1 MAPRRRLLAAGTL
14 ALVGAASALS
24 VTATG
29 SATAATEAS
38 APPPVT
44 RAAAPAPTPGALVY
58 IKDHDVHI
66 ARPDGTGERRLTT
79 DGTAAAPWVSPSGDD
94 LGTVV
99 AARGTKVYRLSRT
112 GAVLGSFDPPDVFDQ
127 WGYQYGGAV
136 VTAAVSPDGSK
147 IAYTYRDFHCVFTDC
162 REYAATGVGAADGSG
177 SVLSP
182 GFSAEDHPSWVSG
195 TRLIGNGTPGQGLR
209 LYDLPGQAQDWFHD
223 GEFPLFVPLTEPVV
237 SRDGRMLATTRG
249 TGAAAR
255 VTTYE
260 VNGDIAGGSFL
271 APATTACQQTATTAQ
286 GSPAF
291 APDGSAIA
299 WAQADGIWL
308 RSGPLDCAQPA
319 RRVVAGGQEVA
330 WTSVPLPAPPP
341 ATVRLTLKVPPR
353 ITGTSRVGKVLKV
366 RGAVWSTAPRTVTY
380 QWLRNGKPIPRARK
394 AAYRVTKKDRGRKLS
409 VRVVASRP
417 GLTGVTWTSKRVKV
431 RR

>member
-1 MAPRRRLLAAGTL
+1 MALRRGALATGLL
-14 ALVGAASALS
+14 ALVAT
-24 VTATG
+24 TA
-29 SATAATEAS
+29 ATAAT
-38 APPPVT
+38 
-44 RAAAPAPTPGALVY
+44 AAATAPATPATSTAAATPAAPGALVY

-127 WGYQYGGAV
+127 WGYQYGGTV
-136 VTAAVSPDGSK
+136 VAAAVSPDGSK

-162 REYAATGVGAADGSG
+162 REYAASGVGAADGSG

-182 GFSAEDHPSWVSG
+182 GASADDHPSWVSG
-195 TRLIGNGTPGQGLR
+195 TRLIGNGSPGQGLR
-209 LYDLPGQAQDWFHD
+209 LFDLPGQSQDWFHD
-223 GEFPLFVPLTEPVV
+223 GEFPMFVPLTEPVV

-260 VNGDIAGGSFL
+260 INGDIVGGSFL
-271 APATTACQQTATTAQ
+271 APATTVCQQPGTGAQ
-286 GSPAF
+286 SSPAF
-291 APDGSAIA
+291 APDGSAVA

-308 RSGPLDCAQPA
+308 KPGPLDCGQPA
-319 RRVVAGGQEVA
+319 RRVVAGGGEVS
-330 WTSVPLPAPPP
+330 WTSVKLPDPPP

-353 ITGTSRVGKVLKV
+353 LTGKARVGKVLKL
-366 RGAVWSTAPRTVTY
+366 RGAVWSTTPRTVTY
-380 QWLRNGKPIPRARK
+380 QWLRNGKPVPGARK
-394 AAYRVTKKDRGRKLS
+394 AAYRVTKKDRGKRIS
-409 VRVVASRP
+409 VRVVASKP
-417 GLTGVTWTSKRVKV
+417 GLVGTTWTSKRVKV

>member
-1 MAPRRRLLAAGTL
+1 MALRRGALATGLL
-14 ALVGAASALS
+14 ALV
-24 VTATG
+24 ATT
-29 SATAATEAS
+29 SATAATVATATPTE
-38 APPPVT
+38 
-44 RAAAPAPTPGALVY
+44 AAAPAASATPTTPGALVY
-58 IKDHDVHI
+58 VKDHDVHI

-127 WGYQYGGAV
+127 WGYQYGGTV
-136 VTAAVSPDGSK
+136 VAAAVSPDGSK
-147 IAYTYRDFHCVFTDC
+147 IAYTYRDFHCVLTDC
-162 REYAATGVGAADGSG
+162 RDHAATGVGAADGSG

-182 GFSAEDHPSWVSG
+182 GASADDHPSWVSG
-195 TRLIGNGTPGQGLR
+195 TRLIGNGSPAQGLR
-209 LYDLPGQAQDWFHD
+209 LFDLPEQSQDWFHD
-223 GEFPLFVPLTEPVV
+223 GEFPLFVPLAEPAV

-260 VNGDIAGGSFL
+260 INGDIVGGSFL
-271 APATTACQQTATTAQ
+271 APATTVCQQPGTGAQ
-286 GSPAF
+286 SSPAF
-291 APDGSAIA
+291 APDGSAVA

-319 RRVVAGGQEVA
+319 RRVVVGGREVA
-330 WTSVPLPAPPP
+330 WTSVKLPDAPP
-341 ATVRLTLKVPPR
+341 AVVRLTLKVPPR
-353 ITGTSRVGKVLKV
+353 LSGTARVGKVLKL
-366 RGAVWSTAPRTVTY
+366 RGAVWSTTPRTVAY
-380 QWLRNGKPIPRARK
+380 QWLRNGKPVPGARK
-394 AAYRVTKKDRGRKLS
+394 AAYRVTKKDRGKRIS
-409 VRVVASRP
+409 VRVVASKP
-417 GLTGVTWTSKRVKV
+417 GLVGATWTSKRVKV